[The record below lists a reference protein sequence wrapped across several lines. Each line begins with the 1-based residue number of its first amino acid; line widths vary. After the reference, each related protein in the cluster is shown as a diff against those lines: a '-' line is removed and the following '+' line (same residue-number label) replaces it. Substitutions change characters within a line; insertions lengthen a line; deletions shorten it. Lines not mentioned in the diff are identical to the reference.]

1 MDWRLT
7 PRRIKLSIVSV
18 KDLLHAG
25 VHFGHQQRFWNPK
38 MDQYIFDTR
47 KQISIINLDLT
58 QEHLSAAASK
68 VEDICSKGNKVLF
81 VGTKR
86 SASKT
91 IKEEASSIG
100 LPYVNKRWLGGTL
113 TNWKTIR
120 GSIRRLH
127 DIEEMISSG
136 RIEKLIKKEAVE
148 IQKEHAK
155 LEASVGG
162 IKDMKGLPDAIFVID
177 VKYEKIAVLEAKKM
191 GIPVIALV
199 DTNSDPDG
207 IDMVIPGNDD
217 AIRSIR
223 LITKVIAESCA
234 RGLESSK
241 GFMPK
246 SDKDSPIIQ
255 TIKKEEE
262 LRKVLEEKEAERLDI
277 EEKYSSL
284 QEEAAG
290 KSRKLKKV
298 WTMLQSAKSEL
309 SDLQVQLYNLF
320 MFFHIYTLCSIFQAD
335 QQREMEGLL
344 DNVRQLTR
352 ELRLQML
359 VIDTFIPPE
368 YQAIV
373 DENVAWNEDIGEWQL
388 KCVAYTGNNMR
399 KRAES
404 EEREREAAME
414 SDMTY
419 VYLQYPDE
427 MSQRPRTAKNKR
439 PKSAR
444 PKSRR

>member
-1 MDWRLT
+1 
-7 PRRIKLSIVSV
+7 LSIVSV

-38 MDQYIFDTR
+38 MEKFIFDTR

-100 LPYVNKRWLGGTL
+100 LPYVDKRWLGGTL

-120 GSIRRLH
+120 GSIRRLQ

-148 IQKEHAK
+148 IQKEYTK
-155 LEASVGG
+155 LQASVGG

-223 LITKVIAESCA
+223 LITKIIADSCA
-234 RGLESSK
+234 RGIESSK
-241 GFMPK
+241 GYVSK
-246 SDKDSPIIQ
+246 SNVEAPVIQ
-255 TIKKEEE
+255 TIKKEEPVEVEVDNNDAVIEQPSNDE
-262 LRKVLEEKEAERLDI
+262 LKQEISEDKNQSEVSESI
-277 EEKYSSL
+277 EEKVSD
-284 QEEAAG
+284 EE
-290 KSRKLKKV
+290 KV
-298 WTMLQSAKSEL
+298 
-309 SDLQVQLYNLF
+309 
-320 MFFHIYTLCSIFQAD
+320 
-335 QQREMEGLL
+335 
-344 DNVRQLTR
+344 DN
-352 ELRLQML
+352 
-359 VIDTFIPPE
+359 D
-368 YQAIV
+368 
-373 DENVAWNEDIGEWQL
+373 DSN
-388 KCVAYTGNNMR
+388 K
-399 KRAES
+399 
-404 EEREREAAME
+404 EE
-414 SDMTY
+414 
-419 VYLQYPDE
+419 
-427 MSQRPRTAKNKR
+427 K
-439 PKSAR
+439 
-444 PKSRR
+444 